1 MVSRQ
6 IQKKNFFEV
15 GQLHFAVGSILYK
28 HTSTKYIDLYTK
40 YYLQQNEVTQLQK
53 KIFFEF
59 VYLPYFESCILV
71 TCNML
76 SENVIFDHFYG

>member
-28 HTSTKYIDLYTK
+28 HTSTKYIDLYAK
-40 YYLQQNEVTQLQK
+40 CYLQQNEVAQLQNF
-53 KIFFEF
+53 FFEF

-76 SENVIFDHFYG
+76 SENVIFDNFYG